1 MTDRRGNQTG
11 HELDLPDGQGV
22 GDLFNPG
29 HSPLSGVP
37 RSDLVDIDAEQDISD
52 GAKVTL
58 GSYLKDLTSGRAGTK
73 GSQFVTPAEPGPA
86 LADYDPNAS
95 SRGGPIA
102 GRQMQEEGRTNGT
115 YLDVIESLD
124 PDAARLFRTTGD
136 GDHAGANPFLETG
149 VSDYGSQRRVS
160 EGLTGHT
167 ALPGIRPSGSPA
179 TAQLGNPTIGQAPED
194 APVLQQKVS
203 SILSSNRFSQVE
215 RAFVMN
221 SEQTGTGAALQGS
234 LGQNDR
240 QAPELERE
248 ELTGIGEALLDR
260 ASGQASRLE
269 LANTGLPVSSTAS
282 IDLRATGAP
291 VVPTSLLRAGRTV
304 GGTSETS
311 DYINLDDVLSYSVL
325 NNDTERFTGGP
336 LGAVSE
342 ATLNIVRVGV
352 VKVLTYA
359 ETVRG
364 ALRAVAA
371 LEARPPSRQGL
382 EARAL
387 RALDLPPL
395 RVGSKETLDWHS
407 RFILGME
414 EFYGVKDIRGDLL
427 EMAPRVQTA
436 PGYYTSVARNAMRD
450 LPGLTNVISSVQSSL
465 RGGSVASQAADIA
478 SSRLAAAL
486 EGVGT
491 AATWRFIVAMVTL
504 GDRRLLGNS
513 VPEDRLRTRAQGQPL
528 SWRHQI
534 EGRAAYVLPSSLTQ
548 AGRQL
553 SEAAGRSSQLPTVP
567 GGKSYDA
574 RRISPD
580 MVREIENRLE
590 GEYVPFYF
598 HDVRTNEIIAFHAF
612 LSSLTD
618 GFAANYNTTTGYGRA
633 EDVMVYNNTKRS
645 IGFDFHL
652 VATSKDDHDALYW
665 NVNKLVSMLYPQ
677 YSRGR
682 TVVSGDQR
690 FIQPFS
696 QIPAASPL
704 VRIRIGD
711 VVKSNY
717 SRFGLARLFGLGQDS
732 QAFNVY
738 AEETQANNT
747 AAERR
752 AQEDTDNEIER
763 LRSEGPTE
771 GEEVALVAPVLT
783 SDLVNSD
790 GDSVVSDIDTF
801 EDILSRIRQIAGER
815 VDALNLLNETRQE
828 RRRRLTRFRNRSRDV
843 LPSQLKVIAATVTE
857 VAPVEDDP
865 EVLNVQLELKSI
877 QTEVVE
883 FTFVLDGT
891 SSPKIEDLLGD
902 YRYLRASVPIGDASG
917 DVLTFT
923 EGQLARIL
931 NQKRQEQAVEAPPA
945 NTTQAIR
952 DFFDPGAGPSGNP
965 IVRSFESSRGRGMA
979 GFITGMTMDW
989 ADSTWEIDKGSR
1001 APISLKISVT
1011 FSPIHDIP
1019 LGLDSDGAMRSV
1031 AYGVGRHSNAL
1042 GGDPYDGSE

>member
-1 MTDRRGNQTG
+1 MTDKRGNQTG
-11 HELDLPDGQGV
+11 HELDLPDGQGT

-29 HSPLSGVP
+29 HSPQSGAP
-37 RSDLVDIDAEQDISD
+37 RSGLVDIDAEQDISD

-58 GSYLKDLTSGRAGTK
+58 GKYLSDLTAGRAGTK
-73 GSQFVTPAEPGPA
+73 GSRFVTPAEPGPA

-95 SRGGPIA
+95 SRGGPAA
-102 GRQMQEEGRTNGT
+102 GRLMQEEGRTDGT
-115 YLDVIESLD
+115 YIDVVESLD
-124 PDAARLFRTTGD
+124 PDAARLFRMTGD
-136 GDHAGANPFLETG
+136 GDHGGANPFLETG

-167 ALPGIRPSGSPA
+167 ALPGIRPSGSPGS
-179 TAQLGNPTIGQAPED
+179 AQLGNPAIGPTPGD

-221 SEQTGTGAALQGS
+221 SERTGTGVSLQGS

-248 ELTGIGEALLDR
+248 ELTGIGGALLDR
-260 ASGQASRLE
+260 AAGQAARLE
-269 LANTGLPVSSTAS
+269 LGSTGLPLSPEAP

-291 VVPTSLLRAGRTV
+291 IIPASQLRAGRTV
-304 GGTSETS
+304 GGTSETA
-311 DYINLDDVLSYSVL
+311 DYTNLDDTLSYSVL
-325 NNDTERFTGGP
+325 NTDTERFTGGP
-336 LGAVSE
+336 LGVVSE
-342 ATLNIVRVGV
+342 ATLNVVRVGI
-352 VKVLTYA
+352 VKVLAYA

-364 ALRAVAA
+364 ALRATAA
-371 LEARPPSRQGL
+371 LESRSPSRQGL
-382 EARAL
+382 EARVL

-395 RVGSKETLDWHS
+395 RAGGKETLDWHS

-414 EFYGVKDIRGDLL
+414 EFYGVEDIRSDLL
-427 EMAPRVQTA
+427 EIARRVQTA

-450 LPGLTNVISSVQSSL
+450 LPGLTDVVSSVQSSL
-465 RGGSVASQAADIA
+465 RGGSVTSQAADIA
-478 SSRLAAAL
+478 ASRLTAAL

-513 VPEDRLRTRAQGQPL
+513 VLEDRLRTRAPGQPL
-528 SWRHQI
+528 SWRHQV
-534 EGRAAYVLPSSLTQ
+534 EGRATYVLPSSLTQ

-553 SEAAGRSSQLPTVP
+553 SEASGRSSTLLTVP
-567 GGKSYDA
+567 GGRSYEG
-574 RRISPD
+574 RRFSSLE
-580 MVREIENRLE
+580 VQKIEDRLE

-598 HDVRTNEIIAFHAF
+598 HDVRTNEVIAFHAF

-618 GFAANYNTTTGYGRA
+618 GFAANYNSTTGYGRA

-696 QIPAASPL
+696 QIPTASPL

-732 QAFNVY
+732 QAFSVS
-738 AEETQANNT
+738 A
-747 AAERR
+747 AAESAAASEEAERL
-752 AQEDTDNEIER
+752 AQEDTEREVTR
-763 LRSEGPTE
+763 LRSEGPNV
-771 GEEVALVAPVLT
+771 GEEVELRVPVQPSRLQDSNGNPIT
-783 SDLVNSD
+783 SDRIAFTGLIQAASEGPEAGTQAEPRRRSRNRGLPPPLQQLSVSSATVLEVTPIGDDPGTVAVRLELASIRADVAEGSVTLD
-790 GDSVVSDIDTF
+790 GASSPRIG
-801 EDILSRIRQIAGER
+801 DILGE
-815 VDALNLLNETRQE
+815 
-828 RRRRLTRFRNRSRDV
+828 F
-843 LPSQLKVIAATVTE
+843 
-857 VAPVEDDP
+857 
-865 EVLNVQLELKSI
+865 
-877 QTEVVE
+877 
-883 FTFVLDGT
+883 
-891 SSPKIEDLLGD
+891 
-902 YRYLRASVPIGDASG
+902 RYLEIFVPIGDTAG
-917 DVLTFT
+917 DTLTFT
-923 EGQLARIL
+923 PAQRDRVL
-931 NQKRQEQAVEAPPA
+931 NQKRQERGAEPPTSNSSDAV
-945 NTTQAIR
+945 R
-952 DFFDPGAGPSGNP
+952 DFFNPGTGTSGNP

-1019 LGLDSDGAMRSV
+1019 LGLDSDGAMRAV